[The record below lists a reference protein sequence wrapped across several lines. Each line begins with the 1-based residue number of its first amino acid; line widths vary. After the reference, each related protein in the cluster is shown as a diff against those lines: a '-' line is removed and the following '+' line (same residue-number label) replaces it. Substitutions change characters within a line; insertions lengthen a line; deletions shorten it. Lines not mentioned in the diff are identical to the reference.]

1 MKKRFR
7 IIKIPMPKPIFIN
20 KTKVP
25 ASYLNFLITNKK
37 KVLRGLMW
45 KNFVHISIEANTSIK
60 RDQYRFFNVKDGKD
74 VTNKVDI
81 V

>member
-1 MKKRFR
+1 MRNPLWSR
-7 IIKIPMPKPIFIN
+7 ELGDVDQRQDLRPEN
-20 KTKVP
+20 
-25 ASYLNFLITNKK
+25 AEFLDTNKK

-45 KNFVHISIEANTSIK
+45 QNFVHISIAADTSIK
-60 RDQYRFFNVKDGKD
+60 RDQYRFYRAKDGKD

>member
-1 MKKRFR
+1 MSMKKNKTSYRNSNHIAKDLRTPKYRIR
-7 IIKIPMPKPIFIN
+7 IIK
-20 KTKVP
+20 
-25 ASYLNFLITNKK
+25 NKK

-45 KNFVHISIEANTSIK
+45 KNFVHISIESNVSIK